1 MKTYIQDGRLFAIR
15 NLPSP
20 SVEAPKLKTTRT
32 DARFQEYVAGRDL
45 EDAMIYGVVAKKDGK
60 RIDPTELYPE
70 APPAAAPNPAGL
82 KEGDLVMCGFEKI
95 RPDNF
100 IPARFIR
107 FDDDGD
113 IRANFLPGKVIG
125 CFTNWRLPTPAELAA
140 HEWEKE
146 GGWIEHDGSFIPDV
160 SGKTVQVR
168 YENGVESKPQFFK
181 DARGPW
187 WLHKPAGDGQR
198 NNIIA
203 YRILPTT
210 GRD

>member
-140 HEWEKE
+140 HEGEKE
-146 GGWIEHDGSFIPDV
+146 GGWIAYTPGDPIPFRRSIEVMRPDKSIGSTPRVHGDEL
-160 SGKTVQVR
+160 GWKPN
-168 YENGVESKPQFFK
+168 NGLT
-181 DARGPW
+181 W
-187 WLHKPAGDGQR
+187 TH
-198 NNIIA
+198 